1 MFIYNKNLFDDRC
14 ERFIQSAEKYKDS
27 FDLLYNNALDS
38 VCKKEYAKGCFA
50 LHLGYY
56 SPSYEELYVGGV
68 KRGRL
73 LKSGNT
79 NYDYEYW
86 YDEYGKM
93 ICSIFHTGGAKDQ
106 KYDKYYEFFIYKNG
120 KCDLS
125 VEYNKSIILG
135 ALIFSISE
143 YKINGTKLTELA
155 RAVFSMDQKPNEI
168 KVEQSEYENE
178 LLSAAIISDYI
189 PAAIISDYIPAANII
204 NNRKLTFYR
213 DDDGRIAKYLMQE
226 LDEYGNQVDD
236 GYVYD
241 V

>member
-1 MFIYNKNLFDDRC
+1 MIVYNKYLFNDRNDS
-14 ERFIQSAEKYKDS
+14 FIQLRENYKDS
-27 FDLLYNNALDS
+27 FDSLYNNALNS
-38 VCKKEYAKGCFA
+38 VYKKEYAKGCFA

-86 YDEYGKM
+86 YDKYGKM

-120 KCDLS
+120 KCDVS
-125 VEYNKSIILG
+125 VEYCKS
-135 ALIFSISE
+135 SISGINFNSVSE
-143 YKINGTKLTELA
+143 YKIDGTKLTEYD
-155 RAVFSMDQKPNEI
+155 RAVFTIDQKPNEI
-168 KVEQSEYENE
+168 RIEQSEFESE
-178 LLSAAIISDYI
+178 LLSAAMISEYF
-189 PAAIISDYIPAANII
+189 PTVNII
-204 NNRKLTFYR
+204 KNRKLTFYR
-213 DDDGRIAKYLMQE
+213 SNDGMIAKYLIQE
-226 LDEYGNQVDD
+226 LDTNGDPVND

>member
-1 MFIYNKNLFDDRC
+1 MIVYNKYLFNDRNDS
-14 ERFIQSAEKYKDS
+14 FIQLRENYKDS
-27 FDLLYNNALDS
+27 FDSLYNNALNS
-38 VCKKEYAKGCFA
+38 VYKKEYAKGCFA

-120 KCDLS
+120 RCDVS

-135 ALIFSISE
+135 ARIFSTSE
-143 YKINGTKLTELA
+143 YKIDGTKLTELA
-155 RAVFSMDQKPNEI
+155 RAVFSINKKPDEI
-168 KVEQSEYENE
+168 KIEQSEYENE
-178 LLSAAIISDYI
+178 LLSTAIISDYF
-189 PAAIISDYIPAANII
+189 PAVNII

-213 DDDGRIAKYLMQE
+213 DNDGRISTYRIQE
-226 LDEYGNQVDD
+226 LDTDGDPVDN
-236 GYVYD
+236 GYVHD
-241 V
+241 I

>member
-1 MFIYNKNLFDDRC
+1 MIVYNKYLFNDRSDS
-14 ERFIQSAEKYKDS
+14 FIQLRENYKDS
-27 FDLLYNNALDS
+27 FDLLYNNALNS

-106 KYDKYYEFFIYKNG
+106 WFDKYYEFFIYENG
-120 KCDLS
+120 KCNVS
-125 VEYNKSIILG
+125 VEYNKSVISG
-135 ALIFSISE
+135 ASIFSISE
-143 YKINGTKLTELA
+143 YTINGTKLTELA
-155 RAVFSMDQKPNEI
+155 RAVFSINKKPDEI
-168 KVEQSEYENE
+168 KIEQSEYENE
-178 LLSAAIISDYI
+178 LLSTAIISDYI
-189 PAAIISDYIPAANII
+189 PAVNII

-213 DDDGRIAKYLMQE
+213 ENDGRISTYRIQA
-226 LDEYGNQVDD
+226 LDTDGDPVDN

-241 V
+241 IPDKRDI

>member
-1 MFIYNKNLFDDRC
+1 MIVYNKYLFNDRNDS
-14 ERFIQSAEKYKDS
+14 FIQLRKNYKDS
-27 FDLLYNNALDS
+27 FDSLYNNALNS
-38 VCKKEYAKGCFA
+38 VYKKEYAKGCFA

-86 YDEYGKM
+86 YDKYGKM

-120 KCDLS
+120 KCDVS
-125 VEYNKSIILG
+125 VEYCKNSISGIN
-135 ALIFSISE
+135 FNSVSE
-143 YKINGTKLTELA
+143 YKIDGTKLTEYD
-155 RAVFSMDQKPNEI
+155 RAVFTIDQKPNEI
-168 KVEQSEYENE
+168 KNEQSEFESE
-178 LLSAAIISDYI
+178 LLSAAMISEYF
-189 PAAIISDYIPAANII
+189 PTVNII
-204 NNRKLTFYR
+204 KNRKLTFYR
-213 DDDGRIAKYLMQE
+213 GNDGMIAKYLIQE
-226 LDEYGNQVDD
+226 LDTNGDPVND

>member
-1 MFIYNKNLFDDRC
+1 MIVYNKYLFNDRNDS
-14 ERFIQSAEKYKDS
+14 FIQLRENYKDS
-27 FDLLYNNALDS
+27 FDLLYNNALNS

-56 SPSYEELYVGGV
+56 SPSYEALYVGGV

-86 YDEYGKM
+86 YDKYGKM

-106 KYDKYYEFFIYKNG
+106 WFDKYYEFFIYENG
-120 KCDLS
+120 KCNVS
-125 VEYNKSIILG
+125 VEYNKSVILG
-135 ALIFSISE
+135 ACIFSASE
-143 YKINGTKLTELA
+143 YKIDGTKLTEYA
-155 RAVFSMDQKPNEI
+155 RAVFSINKKPDEI
-168 KVEQSEYENE
+168 KIEQSEYENE
-178 LLSAAIISDYI
+178 LLSTAIISDYF
-189 PAAIISDYIPAANII
+189 PAVNII

-213 DDDGRIAKYLMQE
+213 ENDGRISTYRIQE
-226 LDEYGNQVDD
+226 LDTDGDPVDN

-241 V
+241 IPDKRDI

>member
-1 MFIYNKNLFDDRC
+1 MFAYNKNLFDDRC
-14 ERFIQSAEKYKDS
+14 DRFIRLREQYKDS
-27 FDLLYNNALDS
+27 FDLLYNNALKS

-86 YDEYGKM
+86 FDEYGKM

-106 KYDKYYEFFIYKNG
+106 KYDKYYEFFIYSNG
-120 KCDLS
+120 KCDVS
-125 VEYNKSIILG
+125 VEYCKNSILG
-135 ALIFSISE
+135 INFNSVSE
-143 YKINGTKLTELA
+143 YKIDGTKLTEYD
-155 RAVFSMDQKPNEI
+155 RAVFTIDQKPNEI
-168 KVEQSEYENE
+168 KIEQSEFESE
-178 LLSAAIISDYI
+178 LLSAAMISEYF
-189 PAAIISDYIPAANII
+189 PTVNII
-204 NNRKLTFYR
+204 KNRKLTFYR
-213 DDDGRIAKYLMQE
+213 SNDGIIAKYLIQE
-226 LDEYGNQVDD
+226 LDTNGDPVND